1 MGKKEGNCLKE
12 RVVLF
17 SDAIIAI
24 ILTIMVL
31 ELPIE
36 YLHNGTVELSSLFR
50 SIGIYFISFCFV
62 ANVWFQTAYV
72 FKKIDEVKNKTLVSY
87 MLLLFVLSLVPT
99 VTRILIEHTNKQT
112 ILLYGVLTFIVM
124 LVMNRVIVSVTK
136 QTDQD
141 SEVLKFTVDEL
152 NKQELFSIILRTLLI
167 IFSYFFVHTALVI
180 YLFLPIIEFLQ
191 NIVDREEE
199 KLVGSLDT
207 VSQQDYVRNRNQLW
221 GNTRNRYTSLLR
233 DSLQDNANSHSLQ
246 QERWIEEWQMR
257 IAQEIKNKENE
268 LSKNQAGKTSK
279 VENQLEQLYRQRD
292 RLNKRQQRLN
302 RNSDKHSFN
311 K

>member
-1 MGKKEGNCLKE
+1 MKE

-31 ELPIE
+31 ELPVD
-36 YLHNGTVELSSLFR
+36 YLQNGTVDLSSLFR

-62 ANVWFQTAYV
+62 ANVWFQTAYA

-124 LVMNRVIVSVTK
+124 LIMNRVIVSVTK
-136 QTDQD
+136 QTDKN

-167 IFSYFFVHTALVI
+167 IFSYFFVHIALVI

-199 KLVGSLDT
+199 KLVGTLDSA
-207 VSQQDYVRNRNQLW
+207 SQQDYVRNRNQLW

-233 DSLQDNANSHSLQ
+233 DSLQDNSTSHSVQ
-246 QERWIEEWQMR
+246 QEKRIEEWQTR
-257 IAQEIKNKENE
+257 IDQQIKTKERE
-268 LSKNQAGKTSK
+268 LAKNRTGKK
-279 VENQLEQLYRQRD
+279 GKAENQLQQLYRQKD
-292 RLNKRQQRLN
+292 RLEKRQDRLRKN
-302 RNSDKHSFN
+302 TREH
-311 K
+311 

>member
-136 QTDQD
+136 QTDQN

-167 IFSYFFVHTALVI
+167 IFSYFFVHIALVI

-246 QERWIEEWQMR
+246 QERRIEEWQMR

>member
-1 MGKKEGNCLKE
+1 MKE

-124 LVMNRVIVSVTK
+124 LVMNRVIVSVTR

-167 IFSYFFVHTALVI
+167 IFSYFFVHIALVI

-246 QERWIEEWQMR
+246 QERRIEEWQMR

-268 LSKNQAGKTSK
+268 LSKNQVGKTSK

>member
-1 MGKKEGNCLKE
+1 MKE

-17 SDAIIAI
+17 IDAIIAI

-136 QTDQD
+136 QTDQN

-167 IFSYFFVHTALVI
+167 IFSYFFVHIALVI

-246 QERWIEEWQMR
+246 QERRIEEWQMR

-279 VENQLEQLYRQRD
+279 IENQLEQLYRQRD

>member
-1 MGKKEGNCLKE
+1 LGKKEGNCLKE

-136 QTDQD
+136 QTDQN

-167 IFSYFFVHTALVI
+167 IFSYFFVHIALVI

-246 QERWIEEWQMR
+246 QERRIEEWQMR

>member
-1 MGKKEGNCLKE
+1 MKE

-124 LVMNRVIVSVTK
+124 LVMNRVIVSVTR

-167 IFSYFFVHTALVI
+167 IFSYFFVHIALVI

-246 QERWIEEWQMR
+246 QERRIEEWQMR

-302 RNSDKHSFN
+302 RNSDNHSFN

>member
-1 MGKKEGNCLKE
+1 MKE

-31 ELPIE
+31 ELPVD
-36 YLHNGTVELSSLFR
+36 YLQNGTVDLSSLFR

-62 ANVWFQTAYV
+62 ANVWFQTAYA

-124 LVMNRVIVSVTK
+124 LIMNRVIVSVTK
-136 QTDQD
+136 QTDKN

-167 IFSYFFVHTALVI
+167 IFSYFFVHIALVI

-199 KLVGSLDT
+199 KLVGTLDSA
-207 VSQQDYVRNRNQLW
+207 SQQDYVRNRNQLW

-233 DSLQDNANSHSLQ
+233 DSLQDNSTSHSVQ
-246 QERWIEEWQMR
+246 QERRIEEWQTR
-257 IAQEIKNKENE
+257 IDQQIKTKERE
-268 LSKNQAGKTSK
+268 LAKNRTGKK
-279 VENQLEQLYRQRD
+279 GKAENQLQQLYRQKD
-292 RLNKRQQRLN
+292 RLEKRQDRLRKN
-302 RNSDKHSFN
+302 TREH
-311 K
+311 

>member
-1 MGKKEGNCLKE
+1 MKE

-246 QERWIEEWQMR
+246 QERRIEEWQMR